1 MAAIDWN
8 WLGSSVTDL
17 GRLSSAMLSLA
28 LIDWA
33 GLGAAALF
41 GRAQLVWI
49 GMDSAD
55 FCICLDNYI
64 EVGET

>member
-1 MAAIDWN
+1 
-8 WLGSSVTDL
+8 
-17 GRLSSAMLSLA
+17 MLSLA

-33 GLGAAALF
+33 GLGSAALF